1 MEKIHYLRHDYRKE
15 ILELIVSGFQVS
27 INELHKRIDQ
37 IEWYDG
43 GWFVEEIEPIL
54 GLTYIACQN
63 YINSSIY
70 DKFENIDNKWALYK
84 NGSKLINGK
93 RTEIELI
100 IAVANY
106 YKHRDD
112 SGTLHKGT
120 NTVLKDLELEYIN
133 IIEPEK
139 LPIIKGVDLLS
150 DSLNLK
156 DITKKV
162 TDWRESLWANT

>member
-1 MEKIHYLRHDYRKE
+1 MEKTHYLRHDYRKE
-15 ILELIVSGFQVS
+15 ILELIVAGFEVS
-27 INELHKRIDQ
+27 VKELHKRMDQ

-54 GLTYIACQN
+54 GLTYIAYQN

-70 DKFENIDNKWALYK
+70 DKFENLDNKLTLYK
-84 NGSKLINGK
+84 NGSKLINRK

-112 SGTLHKGT
+112 SGTLHKGIS
-120 NTVLKDLELEYIN
+120 NVLKDLELEYIN

-139 LPIIKGVDLLS
+139 LPVIKGIDLLS
-150 DSLNLK
+150 DSWNLK